1 MKKIFILAL
10 MMLGTSVAF
19 GAESEA
25 LKAILKAKNYAEAAQ
40 LLNSNLS
47 QLVGNEE
54 KAKAFNKLVDL
65 ASEKFEKEILTI
77 TSNQAAEKLKQGKVE
92 PYDTLGFYEAAF
104 NGLNAG
110 LECDKYDSQPNEKG
124 KIKTKFREINASR
137 LQRLRTQLLNAGN
150 WAAET
155 SDNNAM
161 LKYWGA
167 YVDSKDAPVFGS
179 LKDQEDPYLTQ
190 VAMLTSRVAYIVGDY
205 AKANKYIDCAL
216 TDAKLYNDALPIK
229 LAINEKLLKT
239 KEDTL
244 TYLAKVE
251 ELYAA
256 NKSNDKLFSTLVNLY
271 TNLGQAEKSDKLIAE
286 MLSVQPDNQL
296 AWGLKGQNEMTRQD
310 FTSAIESFKKAD
322 LNNVA
327 VLTYLGYC
335 INTKAGEATIGAD
348 SKKLYK
354 ESKEYL
360 ETARSLDPDRQF
372 ANWAY
377 PLYQCYYNLFGDA
390 DPRTQEIEKLISK

>member
-19 GAESEA
+19 AAESEA
-25 LKAILKAKNYAEAAQ
+25 LKAVLKAKTYSEAAQ
-40 LLNSNLS
+40 LLHSSLS
-47 QLVGNEE
+47 QLTGEE
-54 KAKAFNKLVDL
+54 KAKAYNKLVDL

-77 TSNQAAEKLKQGKVE
+77 TANQTAEQLGKGKVE
-92 PYDTLGFYEAAF
+92 PYDTLGFYESAY
-104 NGLNAG
+104 NGLMAG
-110 LECDKYDSQPNEKG
+110 LECDKYDNEPNEKG
-124 KIKTKFREINASR
+124 KVKPKFRELNVNR

-150 WAAET
+150 WAAE
-155 SDNNAM
+155 SSNNADM

-167 YVDSKDAPVFGS
+167 YVDSKDAPVFAS
-179 LKDQEDPYLTQ
+179 LKGQEDQYLSQ

-216 TDAKLYNDALPIK
+216 ADEKLYNDALPIK
-229 LAINEKLLKT
+229 LAINEKLLKS

-244 TYLAKVE
+244 SYLKEVE
-251 ELYAA
+251 ALYAS
-256 NKSNDKLFSTLVNLY
+256 NSSNDKLFSTLVQLY
-271 TNLGQAEKSDKLIAE
+271 TNLGESAKSDKLIAE
-286 MLSVQPDNQL
+286 KLAAQPDNQL
-296 AWGLKGQNEMTRQD
+296 AWGLKGQNEMTKQD
-310 FTSAIESFKKAD
+310 FENAIQSFKKAD

-335 INTKAGEATIGAD
+335 INTKAAEAAAGVD
-348 SKKLYK
+348 SRSLYK

-360 ETARSLDPDRQF
+360 ESARSLDPDRQF

-377 PLYQCYYNLFGDA
+377 PLYQCYYNLFGESDA
-390 DPRTQEIEKLISK
+390 RTREIENLISK